1 MKIFLFTRMLCWE
14 KSAWGKGSNP
24 HLTCLS
30 ACCVPPPKT
39 DGTDFSLSF
48 YMVSQ
53 FSSWPFLGTS
63 THETFYF
70 RRSSSTLW
78 KEIYDDL
85 METLGIVP
93 FMAVGNHMI
102 TCVDFKKRIDFDF
115 FTAPPQELVWEF
127 ENMTKSQ
134 KKKSNA
140 SSVKTCKPMKS
151 KAKNSIPMKS
161 KPKKSK
167 PMKSKAGAKKAQL
180 KKPAAAKK
188 QHKGKK

>member
-1 MKIFLFTRMLCWE
+1 MFVYQNALLEK

-39 DGTDFSLSF
+39 DGTDSSF
-48 YMVSQ
+48 
-53 FSSWPFLGTS
+53 FLGGES
-63 THETFYF
+63 VETFYS
-70 RRSSSTLW
+70 RRPASTLW
-78 KEIYDDL
+78 KEIYDNV

-102 TCVDFKKRIDFDF
+102 TCADFKKRIDFDF
-115 FTAPPQELVWEF
+115 FTAAPQELVWDF
-127 ENMTKSQ
+127 ENLKKSE

-140 SSVKTCKPMKS
+140 SSGKNCKPMKS
-151 KAKNSIPMKS
+151 EAKKSIPM
-161 KPKKSK
+161 KSK
-167 PMKSKAGAKKAQL
+167 PMKSKAGAGKAQL

-188 QHKGKK
+188 QRKGKK

>member
-1 MKIFLFTRMLCWE
+1 
-14 KSAWGKGSNP
+14 
-24 HLTCLS
+24 
-30 ACCVPPPKT
+30 
-39 DGTDFSLSF
+39 
-48 YMVSQ
+48 
-53 FSSWPFLGTS
+53 
-63 THETFYF
+63 
-70 RRSSSTLW
+70 
-78 KEIYDDL
+78 

-93 FMAVGNHMI
+93 YMAVGNHMI
-102 TCVDFKKRIDFDF
+102 TCVDFKKRIF

-140 SSVKTCKPMKS
+140 SSVKNCKPMKS